1 MVLHFYRSH
10 RTTNDDTDAGQQ
22 SLAYR
27 QQDPWL
33 VQLRLVLPCMSEL
46 PPGTKPARLEVGVSP
61 RLPRACKPATE
72 LGAAPAFAVPNPDS
86 RLGLSP
92 HSQGRVM
99 DESSAVFVGI
109 DVSKDRLDVHLRP
122 TGEAFCVPRD
132 AIGLDSLTGRLNDLA
147 VTLIV
152 LEATGGYEATV
163 AAALAGAGLP
173 LSVVNPRQIRDFA
186 RAMGRLA
193 KTDMLDAEV
202 IALFAERV
210 RPQARPLPEPERNH
224 LAALV
229 SRRRQVIQM
238 IGMEENRRPQAIDKR
253 LAKRLDRHVAF
264 LEKEL
269 AEVDADI
276 SQAIKASPVWR
287 EAEALLK
294 SVPGIGD
301 VTARTLLAELPEL
314 GTIGRHQLAALVGV
328 APINRDSGLM
338 RGHRSIAGGRTS
350 VRNVLYM
357 AALTAI
363 RRRSPFRA
371 FYDRLTSRG
380 RPKKVA
386 LVAVMRKLLTTLNAI
401 LRSRTPWQPLSA

>member
-1 MVLHFYRSH
+1 
-10 RTTNDDTDAGQQ
+10 
-22 SLAYR
+22 
-27 QQDPWL
+27 
-33 VQLRLVLPCMSEL
+33 MSEL
-46 PPGTKPARLEVGVSP
+46 PAGTKPARLKVGVSP
-61 RLPRACKPATE
+61 RPPWAGKPGTE
-72 LGAAPAFAVPNPDS
+72 LGAASTFAVPNPDS

-99 DESSAVFVGI
+99 DEPSAVFVGI

-122 TGEAFCVPRD
+122 SGEVFCVPRD
-132 AIGLDSLTGRLNDLA
+132 AKGLDSLISRLNDLPVA
-147 VTLIV
+147 LVV
-152 LEATGGYEATV
+152 LEATGGFEATV

-173 LSVVNPRQIRDFA
+173 LCVVNPRQIRDFA

-193 KTDMLDAEV
+193 KTDTLDAEV

-210 RPQARPLPEPERNH
+210 RPQARPLPEPGRSH
-224 LAALV
+224 LAELV
-229 SRRRQVIQM
+229 GRRRQIIEM
-238 IGMEENRRPQAIDKR
+238 IGMETNRRRQALDKQ
-253 LAKRLDRHVAF
+253 LARRLDRHVAF

-269 AEVDADI
+269 AEVDRDVG
-276 SQAIKASPVWR
+276 QAIKASPAWR

-314 GTIGRHQLAALVGV
+314 GTISRHQLAALVGV
-328 APINRDSGLM
+328 APINHDSGLM
-338 RGHRSIAGGRTS
+338 RGRRTIAGGRTS
-350 VRNVLYM
+350 VRSVLYM

-401 LRSRTPWQPLSA
+401 VRNRTPWQPLNA